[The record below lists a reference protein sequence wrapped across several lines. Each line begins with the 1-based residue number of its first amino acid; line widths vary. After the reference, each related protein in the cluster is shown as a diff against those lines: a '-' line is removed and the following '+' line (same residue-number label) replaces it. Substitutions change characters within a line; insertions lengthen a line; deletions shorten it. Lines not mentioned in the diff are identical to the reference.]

1 MAVGNS
7 SSLPFL
13 STVAVLLLLR
23 PLATLLSWLIPL
35 PIAEG
40 LSAALLLLASGS
52 LAILLGRS
60 PWGFGRLIL
69 LSAGLGV
76 VAFIFAW
83 LIPSR

>member
-1 MAVGNS
+1 MAGGNN

-13 STVAVLLLLR
+13 STVAVLLLLH
-23 PLATLLSWLIPL
+23 PLATLLRWFVPL

-69 LSAGLGV
+69 FSTGLGIA
-76 VAFIFAW
+76 AFIFAW
-83 LIPSR
+83 LIPLR